1 MKSLHKII
9 LIPLLMPFV
18 LGCTPKQPPLEFSSV
33 HFYSDS
39 LASAGMDSLHVI
51 HESDEVNFEINL
63 MLLQEYEQFPAL
75 HDINSVIMQTAFA
88 FSYGDD
94 AGFSVQRVDSAQGV
108 IGEYCAA
115 VRETYRTV
123 DDEMQNDL
131 MYEPMPWNI
140 SIKANPVLN
149 EKEVL
154 TYQVVR
160 EQFMGSANS
169 ETYTY
174 YLAFDPVS
182 GHRFDIS
189 DLFVWDEQTRLALA
203 QLVWQGIETMCA
215 THGEYALD
223 DFTFHPD
230 ASFHPTNFS
239 INTETLTFY
248 FNVYEIASSAV
259 GPVAIEIPSY
269 QFFEYLEPHAAL
281 YKYWFK
287 K

>member
-39 LASAGMDSLHVI
+39 LSTTGVDSLHVI
-51 HESDEVNFEINL
+51 NESDEVNFEINL
-63 MLLQEYEQFPAL
+63 MLLQEYDRFPAL

-94 AGFSVQRVDSAQGV
+94 AGFSVQEVDSAQGV
-108 IGEYCAA
+108 ISEYCSA
-115 VRETYRTV
+115 VRDAYRNV
-123 DDEMQNDL
+123 SDEMQNDL
-131 MYEPMPWNI
+131 MYEPMPWTI

-160 EQFMGSANS
+160 EEFMGSAHND
-169 ETYTY
+169 TYTY

-182 GHRFDIS
+182 GKHFDIS
-189 DLFVWDEQTRLALA
+189 DLFVWNDQTRLALA
-203 QLVWQGIETMCA
+203 QLVQQGIETKCA
-215 THGEYALD
+215 TEGEYSLE
-223 DFTFHPD
+223 DFTFVPD
-230 ASFHPTNFS
+230 AKFHPTNFS

-269 QFFEYLEPHAAL
+269 QFFEYLEPNAAL

-287 K
+287 R